1 MPTATISGAIG
12 EMIACSVIMGFDGW
26 SAAHVPT
33 DGYDLVAFDEVG
45 ALRIQVK
52 SGMPRAEKDGRM
64 NCYHFNNGSGAKKE
78 LRHDQYD
85 ILCHC
90 SLLERRCIF
99 YAASSVNKTSQR
111 YPLSAFDNL
120 HKEYDSWQKAVHI
133 VREGFC

>member
-1 MPTATISGAIG
+1 MPTATITGAIG

-64 NCYHFNNGSGAKKE
+64 NCYHFNNGTGAKKQ

-111 YPLSAFDNL
+111 YSLSAFDNL
-120 HKEYDSWQKAVHI
+120 HKEYDSWKRAVHI